1 MIDWSL
7 GEDFF
12 LALTT
17 VNDFSLTKG
26 GCPTARPH
34 PAPPRSTGDWTRHSK
49 PPFSIFQRGQE
60 PAGFI
65 GVFKRYSLKHSSSVS
80 TRSRAV
86 SLFSLCLTSSSFLAH
101 LLFCAPRT
109 HSASLSISKRISH
122 SVLLIPR
129 AHSSGSVRPSFFF

>member
-86 SLFSLCLTSSSFLAH
+86 SPFFSLPHFIFISRSPP
-101 LLFCAPRT
+101 LLCA
-109 HSASLSISKRISH
+109 ADSLSLSLH
-122 SVLLIPR
+122 FETYFPF
-129 AHSSGSVRPSFFF
+129 RPSYPQSSLQRFSSA